1 MKNKDY
7 KEQLADAKEI
17 KAYFK
22 EKGYVLTHL
31 KAHYWLL
38 GYETNIK
45 IVKIGNPVEG
55 SQPYHKEL
63 SRQSI
68 TNYSLMTLVHAM
80 KLVGENPNVK
90 QTEILLDLF
99 HRYEKV
105 TSVLAKASGVN
116 NVALCISSLIK
127 RGYVFSKVPGQRMG
141 TNGSS
146 TLMTYIYISGPEKK

>member
-7 KEQLADAKEI
+7 KQQLADAKDI

-45 IVKIGNPVEG
+45 IVKIGNTVEG

>member
-1 MKNKDY
+1 MKNQDY
-7 KEQLADAKEI
+7 REQLKRSEEI

-22 EKGYVLTHL
+22 EKGYILTHL

-38 GYETNIK
+38 GYEGKIK
-45 IVKIGNPVEG
+45 IVKIGNTVEG
-55 SQPYHKEL
+55 SQDYNREL
-63 SRQSI
+63 SRQAI
-68 TNYSLMTLVHAM
+68 TNYSLMTIVHAM

-116 NVALCISSLIK
+116 NVALCISSLTK
-127 RGYVFSKVPGQRMG
+127 RGYVFSKVPGQRQG
-141 TNGSS
+141 PNGRES
-146 TLMTYIYISGPEKK
+146 LITYIYISGPEKE

>member
-1 MKNKDY
+1 MKNQDY
-7 KEQLADAKEI
+7 REQLKRTEEI
-17 KAYFK
+17 KAYLL

-31 KAHYWLL
+31 EAQYWLL
-38 GYETNIK
+38 AYEAKIK
-45 IVKIGNPVEG
+45 IVKIGNTVKG
-55 SQPYHKEL
+55 SENYHKKL
-63 SRQSI
+63 SRQAI

-105 TSVLAKASGVN
+105 TSVLANASGVN

-127 RGYVFSKVPGQRMG
+127 RGYKFSKVPGKRQG
-141 TNGSS
+141 PNGRES
-146 TLMTYIYISGPEKK
+146 LITYIYISGPKK

>member
-1 MKNKDY
+1 MKNQDY
-7 KEQLADAKEI
+7 REQLKRTEEI

-22 EKGYVLTHL
+22 SKGYVLTHL
-31 KAHYWLL
+31 KAQYWLL
-38 GYETNIK
+38 GFESKIK
-45 IVKIGNPVEG
+45 IVKIGNTVDG
-55 SQPYHKEL
+55 SQTYHKEL
-63 SRQSI
+63 SRQAI

-116 NVALCISSLIK
+116 NVALCISSLVK
-127 RGYVFSKVPGQRMG
+127 RGYVFSKVPGQRIG
-141 TNGSS
+141 TNGRE
-146 TLMTYIYISGPEKK
+146 TLMTYIYISGPEK